1 MCLMWSNSI
10 GTPSGAS
17 HLRSHR
23 RSLLQ
28 FLLRCSR
35 WQQNNAT
42 FPVEPSSHNKRRKR
56 KNDSSGSSSTAL
68 RDNTGI
74 GFRLRVFNIFFVFY
88 FVASSG
94 AESDTAFSRCLSACS
109 PSCSPLFAD
118 GCKDTRNMP
127 MEACLTKMA
136 GRSEM

>member
-1 MCLMWSNSI
+1 MWSNSMD
-10 GTPSGAS
+10 TPTERVIMSHIDDLCCSSRSGAVGGS
-17 HLRSHR
+17 RTMQR
-23 RSLLQ
+23 
-28 FLLRCSR
+28 FLWSQAVTTRGGR
-35 WQQNNAT
+35 GKT
-42 FPVEPSSHNKRRKR
+42 
-56 KNDSSGSSSTAL
+56 TAL
-68 RDNTGI
+68 GRRRLPCVTTQGLGS
-74 GFRLRVFNIFFVFY
+74 GFGYLTFFFVFY

-94 AESDTAFSRCLSACS
+94 AESVTVFSRCLSACS